1 MKINRK
7 DINAMDISNIK
18 GMLSIPTERL
28 KITLDTIEV
37 AKKMLIEVSE
47 HYHYR
52 YSEDYMKEIADKL
65 DDASTIISMINN
77 GYMVQEIQDS
87 DADIVNHCTTR
98 CKETTDA
105 FDSDD
110 IKIGNNNGYVEITA
124 IQKAVANL
132 SKEKGFTVD
141 KFDDIF
147 DKAITS
153 VCTAR
158 SLMPPSKMFS
168 IIKENI
174 INNNIYAVLYA
185 YYNDGIDSECRN
197 ILYKTRIGNGAELYN
212 IKDSKD
218 SIIRYIAN
226 LHTHTFDRDNIY
238 DSSKPSVI
246 MKFKYDV
253 NLEYQNGIT
262 PASVVTKSAY
272 LVVFIRGVSQTCP
285 LSVIGIKKIN
295 DCLGLVSTNPD
306 KELIIEYA
314 IY

>member
-1 MKINRK
+1 
-7 DINAMDISNIK
+7 MDISNIK
-18 GMLSIPTERL
+18 GMLSVPTERL

-110 IKIGNNNGYVEITA
+110 IKIGNNNGYTEITA
-124 IQKAVANL
+124 MQNAVANL
-132 SKEKGFTVD
+132 SKEKGVTVD

-147 DKAITS
+147 DKAIIG

-158 SLMPPSKMFS
+158 SQMPPSKMFS
-168 IIKENI
+168 IVKENI
-174 INNNIYAVLYA
+174 IKNNIYAALYV
-185 YYNDGIDSECRN
+185 YYNDGIESER
-197 ILYKTRIGNGAELYN
+197 KRISHKLRIATGAELYN
-212 IKDSKD
+212 IKGSSD
-218 SIIRYIAN
+218 SIVKYN
-226 LHTHTFDRDNIY
+226 SYLFSHTYERDNIY
-238 DSSKPSVI
+238 DRNKPNVV
-246 MKFKYDV
+246 MKFKCDV
-253 NLEYQNGIT
+253 TLEYQDEIV
-262 PASVVTKSAY
+262 PQSIVAKSAY
-272 LVVFIRGVSQTCP
+272 FVIFVRGESQTCP
-285 LSVIGIKKIN
+285 LAVIGIKKVDN
-295 DCLGLVSTNPD
+295 CFGLIPAAPND
-306 KELIIEYA
+306 KELLIEYGMC
-314 IY
+314 